1 MEKLLETQ
9 ARSIEAVQFTFQ
21 ATWGRRSCED
31 ISYEENRQEK

>member
-1 MEKLLETQ
+1 MDKELETP
-9 ARSIEAVQFTFQ
+9 AHSIQAVQFTFQ